1 MNLKDIRLDR
11 GMTQVGVAKEVGV
24 SLSAYRLWEQGVGK
38 PTTDNLYLLKGVLG
52 NGVSDIFK

>member
-11 GMTQVGVAKEVGV
+11 GMTQVGVAKKVGV
-24 SLSAYRLWEQGVGK
+24 SLSAYRLWEQGVGR

-52 NGVSDIFK
+52 NRVGDVFK